1 MLTTRRPRTCARRQ
15 SPRLRGTGIKHAPRV
30 CKRRHAPAML
40 ALLRA
45 CSPGKLPKGPR
56 AKAVRAC
63 VEWVKGQNFN
73 LKALR
78 AAASRGQR
86 DGVYTQAYFDHLDLI
101 VAKLEA
107 RASAQVQARAPAAA
121 PAQAQ
126 APAPA
131 PAPAQAQAPAPAPV
145 EAQARAAAPAQAQA
159 PAPAPAPAQAQA
171 PAPAPVEAQAR
182 APAPAQAPAPVE
194 AAGADDDMIIEINRA
209 PDGGVVAEVM
219 VRAGPAPAP
228 GACRKPKR
236 KAKTVTAGEIA
247 RNYGLQ
253 EHTVNGQTVFVNPK
267 AVYKCD
273 IDIEGTRRP
282 AFVIRRTA
290 VVSKARPFNKH
301 AAIGATFCTC
311 GGEFRRSPTD
321 NHEASCVY
329 ADPDYP
335 AALAA
340 YERFGAPSG
349 PWVDVVLGPAPTGAY
364 FYSPREASAAFGGA
378 DAAISFVY
386 RPGTKSIEHD
396 VVTMVCGEEEES
408 RIFRNKAAAHKWS
421 QRSQVGVARA
431 QEGSETE
438 SDGESA

>member
-1 MLTTRRPRTCARRQ
+1 MLTTLRPRTCARRQ

-121 PAQAQ
+121 PAQSQAQ
-126 APAPA
+126 APAPVEA
-131 PAPAQAQAPAPAPV
+131 QAPAQAQAPAPAPV
-145 EAQARAAAPAQAQA
+145 EAQAQA
-159 PAPAPAPAQAQA
+159 PAP
-171 PAPAPVEAQAR
+171 
-182 APAPAQAPAPVE
+182 APAPVE

-228 GACRKPKR
+228 GACRQPKR

-273 IDIEGTRRP
+273 IDIEGTLRP

-311 GGEFRRSPTD
+311 GGEFRCSPTD
-321 NHEASCVY
+321 NHEATCVY
-329 ADPDYP
+329 ADPDRP

-340 YERFGAPSG
+340 YERIGAPPG
-349 PWVDVVLGPAPTGAY
+349 PWVDVVLGPAPTGAH
-364 FYSPREASAAFGGA
+364 FYSPREAGAAFGGA
-378 DAAISFVY
+378 DAAISFTY
-386 RPGTKSIEHD
+386 FKDTKETEHD
-396 VVTMVCGEEEES
+396 VVTAVCGGEEKGRMFPDMED
-408 RIFRNKAAAHKWS
+408 
-421 QRSQVGVARA
+421 A
-431 QEGSETE
+431 QQWVQ
-438 SDGESA
+438 GE

>member
-107 RASAQVQARAPAAA
+107 RASA

-126 APAPA
+126 AS
-131 PAPAQAQAPAPAPV
+131 APV
-145 EAQARAAAPAQAQA
+145 EAQAQA
-159 PAPAPAPAQAQA
+159 P
-171 PAPAPVEAQAR
+171 
-182 APAPAQAPAPVE
+182 APAPVE
-194 AAGADDDMIIEINRA
+194 AAGADDDMIIEINQA
-209 PDGGVVAEVM
+209 PGGGVVAEVM
-219 VRAGPAPAP
+219 VQGGPAPAP
-228 GACRKPKR
+228 VACRKPRR

-253 EHTVNGQTVFVNPK
+253 EHTVDGQTVFVNPK
-267 AVYKCD
+267 AIYKCD
-273 IDIEGTRRP
+273 IDIEGMIGP

-290 VVSKARPFNKH
+290 VESKARPFNKH
-301 AAIGATFCTC
+301 AAIGATLCTC
-311 GGEFRRSPTD
+311 GGEFRCSPTD
-321 NHEASCVY
+321 DHEATCVY
-329 ADPDYP
+329 ADPDRA

-340 YERFGAPSG
+340 YERFGAPPG
-349 PWVDVVLGPAPTGAY
+349 PWVDVVLGPAPTGAR
-364 FYSPREASAAFGGA
+364 FYSPREAGAAFGGA
-378 DAAISFVY
+378 DAAFSFTY
-386 RPGTKSIEHD
+386 FKDTKKIEHD
-396 VVTMVCGEEEES
+396 VLTAVCDGEEKSEMFS
-408 RIFRNKAAAHKWS
+408 NFAAAYEWS
-421 QRSQVGVARA
+421 ERWKERLLGRA
-431 QEGSETE
+431 QDGSETE
-438 SDGESA
+438 SDGEGA

>member
-121 PAQAQ
+121 PAQSQAQ
-126 APAPA
+126 APAPVEA
-131 PAPAQAQAPAPAPV
+131 QAPAQAQAPAPAPV
-145 EAQARAAAPAQAQA
+145 EAQAQA
-159 PAPAPAPAQAQA
+159 PAP
-171 PAPAPVEAQAR
+171 
-182 APAPAQAPAPVE
+182 APAPVE

-219 VRAGPAPAP
+219 VLAGPAPAP
-228 GACRKPKR
+228 GACRQPKR

-253 EHTVNGQTVFVNPK
+253 EHTVNGQTVFVNTK
-267 AVYKCD
+267 YVYKCD
-273 IDIEGTRRP
+273 IDIEGTLEP
-282 AFVIRRTA
+282 AFVFRRAA

-301 AAIGATFCTC
+301 AALHAAGCTC
-311 GGEFRRSPTD
+311 GGEFRCSPTD
-321 NHEASCVY
+321 NHEATCVY
-329 ADPDYP
+329 ADPDRP

-349 PWVDVVLGPAPTGAY
+349 PWVDVMLGPAPTGAY

-396 VVTMVCGEEEES
+396 VVTMVCGEEEKS
-408 RIFRNKAAAHKWS
+408 RIFRNKAAAHEWS
-421 QRSQVGVARA
+421 QRFQEGVARA

>member
-107 RASAQVQARAPAAA
+107 RASAQVQARAP
-121 PAQAQ
+121 
-126 APAPA
+126 
-131 PAPAQAQAPAPAPV
+131 
-145 EAQARAAAPAQAQA
+145 AAAPAQAQA